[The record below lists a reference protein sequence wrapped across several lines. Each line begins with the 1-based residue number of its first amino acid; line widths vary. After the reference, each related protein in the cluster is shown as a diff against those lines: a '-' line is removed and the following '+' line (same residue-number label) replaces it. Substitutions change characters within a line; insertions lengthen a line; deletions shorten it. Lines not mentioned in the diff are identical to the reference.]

1 MSVTYFC
8 DRNLGKKFPQKLL
21 GLGLSVVLHDDLF
34 PPDTPDEVW
43 LPRVSAQGWVV
54 LTLDTRLR
62 YTGVE
67 KETIIKY
74 HAQVILFTQPKNRG
88 KDWLLALAEEFSQA
102 QPKVNR
108 FLEKNPPPL
117 VARFK
122 LNPHKK
128 GAKRYSME
136 KLRL

>member
-1 MSVTYFC
+1 VSVTYFC

-21 GLGLSVVLHDDLF
+21 ELGLSVVLHDDLF
-34 PPDTPDEVW
+34 PPDTPDEDW
-43 LPRVSAQGWVV
+43 LPHVSAQGWVV

-62 YTGVE
+62 YTEVE
-67 KETIIKY
+67 KETILRY
-74 HAQVILFTQPKNRG
+74 RTRVILLPKNRG
-88 KDWLLALAEEFSQA
+88 KGWLLALAEEFSQA
-102 QPKVNR
+102 QPKVTR

-117 VARFK
+117 VARFR